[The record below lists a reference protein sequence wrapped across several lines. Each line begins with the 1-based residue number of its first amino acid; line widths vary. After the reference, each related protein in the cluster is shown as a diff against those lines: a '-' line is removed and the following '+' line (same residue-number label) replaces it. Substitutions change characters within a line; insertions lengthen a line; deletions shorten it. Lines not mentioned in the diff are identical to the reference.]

1 MPAKGREHMEDA
13 TLFTP
18 HLKPGEQIVWSSA
31 ESRAM
36 LKASHDSQRLPRL
49 GLAIV
54 SGIIAIALGYRFAE
68 AAFSW
73 SNQPDLSSAVAAP
86 MYVVFALALAVLAVF
101 SVLRV
106 VRAPPQPVLY
116 AATSQR
122 LLAIDAAGR
131 LTAEI
136 AGADIAG
143 VERMDR
149 PNRTHLLVTAR
160 TGAEPSA
167 FSINN
172 IDNAAAVAA
181 MIQTTFP
188 HDTLA
193 ETTP

>member
-1 MPAKGREHMEDA
+1 MEDTA
-13 TLFTP
+13 LFTP
-18 HLKPGEQIVWSSA
+18 HLKPGEQIVWCGA

-36 LKASHDSQRLPRL
+36 LKASHASQRLPRL

-68 AAFSW
+68 AAFAW
-73 SNQPDLSSAVAAP
+73 SGQPDLSSAVATP
-86 MYVVFALALAVLAVF
+86 MYFVFALALAVLAVF

-106 VRAPPQPVLY
+106 VRAQPEPAHY
-116 AATSQR
+116 AATNLR
-122 LLAIDAAGR
+122 LLTLDATGR

-136 AGADIAG
+136 AGADIAS
-143 VERMDR
+143 VERMER
-149 PNRTHLLVTAR
+149 RERTHLLVTAL

-167 FSINN
+167 FSLNN
-172 IDNAAAVAA
+172 IDNASAVAA

-193 ETTP
+193 EATP